1 LERYFSSLCPGY
13 SRKLDQRII
22 DLIVYFK
29 YYLPANE
36 YKTFMSELKN
46 MLSNL
51 ESKIHPHAF
60 EYIRA
65 QIGILNLSDLDS
77 LIRLPK
83 DDIEYNKF
91 DN

>member
-1 LERYFSSLCPGY
+1 MTGTDVRAGSCRYL
-13 SRKLDQRII
+13 LNQQ
-22 DLIVYFK
+22 
-29 YYLPANE
+29 
-36 YKTFMSELKN
+36 T
-46 MLSNL
+46 LSNL

>member
-1 LERYFSSLCPGY
+1 MEKVSVSMTHCP
-13 SRKLDQRII
+13 
-22 DLIVYFK
+22 
-29 YYLPANE
+29 
-36 YKTFMSELKN
+36 
-46 MLSNL
+46 
-51 ESKIHPHAF
+51 
-60 EYIRA
+60 A